1 MPTSLHNHP
10 VPLLPLSLQDLISD
24 LKSELSGNLEE
35 CILALMEPLGLYD
48 ARSLRK
54 AMKGMGTDEQC
65 LIEILCSRTNKE
77 IAAIKE
83 SFKNGELV
91 L

>member
-1 MPTSLHNHP
+1 
-10 VPLLPLSLQDLISD
+10 
-24 LKSELSGNLEE
+24 
-35 CILALMEPLGLYD
+35 
-48 ARSLRK
+48 
-54 AMKGMGTDEQC
+54 MKGMGTDEQC

-83 SFKNGELV
+83 SYKNGEELV

>member
-1 MPTSLHNHP
+1 M
-10 VPLLPLSLQDLISD
+10 
-24 LKSELSGNLEE
+24 
-35 CILALMEPLGLYD
+35 LYD
-48 ARSLRK
+48 AKCLRK

-83 SFKNGELV
+83 SYKNGEELV

>member
-1 MPTSLHNHP
+1 M
-10 VPLLPLSLQDLISD
+10 PLLSLSLQDLISD

-65 LIEILCSRTNKE
+65 LIEILCSRSNKE
-77 IAAIKE
+77 IATIKAA
-83 SFKNGELV
+83 FKNGEWE
-91 L
+91 

>member
-1 MPTSLHNHP
+1 
-10 VPLLPLSLQDLISD
+10 
-24 LKSELSGNLEE
+24 
-35 CILALMEPLGLYD
+35 MEPLGLYD

-65 LIEILCSRTNKE
+65 LIEILCSRSNKE
-77 IAAIKE
+77 ITEIKAAYKKGE
-83 SFKNGELV
+83 ELV